1 MLQIPLES
9 DPLVSS
15 LLFGLT
21 MIPFYEYLSLDGEAL
36 IVFQMSVGI

>member
-9 DPLVSS
+9 NPLVSS

-21 MIPFYEYLSLDGEAL
+21 MILFYEHLSLDGEAL
-36 IVFQMSVGI
+36 IVFHKSVGI